1 MKRLLLTFMV
11 GTALVA
17 CAPTEDEK
25 AQPTLDN
32 IEKLYAEGKYAAT
45 LDSITS
51 LRERFPMAV
60 EARKKAL
67 KIWQDASLKM
77 AQKDVAET
85 DIKLQEA
92 IRMAENET
100 DRLKRAL
107 LGAKRDSLQ
116 ARYEA
121 MCGVV
126 RMIRMRQKQQ

>member
-1 MKRLLLTFMV
+1 MV

-60 EARKKAL
+60 EVRKKAL

-100 DRLKRAL
+100 DRLKHAL

>member
-1 MKRLLLTFMV
+1 MV

-67 KIWQDASLKM
+67 KIWQDASLQM

-100 DRLKRAL
+100 DRLKHAL

>member
-1 MKRLLLTFMV
+1 MV

-60 EARKKAL
+60 ETRKKAL

>member
-1 MKRLLLTFMV
+1 MV

-67 KIWQDASLKM
+67 KIWQDASQKM
-77 AQKDVAET
+77 AQKDVADT

>member
-1 MKRLLLTFMV
+1 MV

-60 EARKKAL
+60 EAREKAL

-77 AQKDVAET
+77 AQKDVADT

>member
-1 MKRLLLTFMV
+1 MV

-60 EARKKAL
+60 EARKTAL

>member
-1 MKRLLLTFMV
+1 MV

-67 KIWQDASLKM
+67 KIWQDTSLKM

-100 DRLKRAL
+100 DRLKHAL

>member
-1 MKRLLLTFMV
+1 MV

-60 EARKKAL
+60 EARKKTL

-77 AQKDVAET
+77 AQKDVADT
-85 DIKLQEA
+85 DVRLQEA

>member
-1 MKRLLLTFMV
+1 MV

-60 EARKKAL
+60 EARKKTL

-100 DRLKRAL
+100 DRLKRGL

>member
-1 MKRLLLTFMV
+1 MV

-17 CAPTEDEK
+17 CTPTEDEK

-60 EARKKAL
+60 EARNKAL

-100 DRLKRAL
+100 DRLKHAL

>member
-1 MKRLLLTFMV
+1 MV

-77 AQKDVAET
+77 AET

-100 DRLKRAL
+100 DRLKHAL

>member
-1 MKRLLLTFMV
+1 MV

-60 EARKKAL
+60 EARMKAL

-92 IRMAENET
+92 ISMAENET

>member
-1 MKRLLLTFMV
+1 MV

-67 KIWQDASLKM
+67 KIWQDASLNM

-107 LGAKRDSLQ
+107 FGAKRDSLQ

>member
-1 MKRLLLTFMV
+1 MV

-67 KIWQDASLKM
+67 NIWQDASLKM
-77 AQKDVAET
+77 AQKDVADT
-85 DIKLQEA
+85 DVRLQEA

-126 RMIRMRQKQQ
+126 RMIRMRQKQ

>member
-1 MKRLLLTFMV
+1 MV

-17 CAPTEDEK
+17 CAPTEDDK

-60 EARKKAL
+60 EVRKKAL

-85 DIKLQEA
+85 DVRLQEA

>member
-1 MKRLLLTFMV
+1 MV

-60 EARKKAL
+60 VARKKAL

-85 DIKLQEA
+85 DVRLQEA

-100 DRLKRAL
+100 DRLKHAL

>member
-1 MKRLLLTFMV
+1 MV

-67 KIWQDASLKM
+67 KIWQDASLQM

>member
-1 MKRLLLTFMV
+1 M
-11 GTALVA
+11 A

-92 IRMAENET
+92 IRMAENEM

>member
-1 MKRLLLTFMV
+1 M
-11 GTALVA
+11 
-17 CAPTEDEK
+17 
-25 AQPTLDN
+25 
-32 IEKLYAEGKYAAT
+32 YAEGKYAAT

-100 DRLKRAL
+100 DRLKHAL

-121 MCGVV
+121 IC
-126 RMIRMRQKQQ
+126 

>member
-1 MKRLLLTFMV
+1 MV

-17 CAPTEDEK
+17 CTPTEDEK

-67 KIWQDASLKM
+67 KIWQDA

-85 DIKLQEA
+85 DVRLQEA

-107 LGAKRDSLQ
+107 LGAKQDSLQ

>member
-1 MKRLLLTFMV
+1 MV

-67 KIWQDASLKM
+67 KIWQDVSLKM
-77 AQKDVAET
+77 AQKDVADT

>member
-1 MKRLLLTFMV
+1 MV

-67 KIWQDASLKM
+67 KIWQDSSLKM

>member
-1 MKRLLLTFMV
+1 MV

-67 KIWQDASLKM
+67 KIWQDASLQM
-77 AQKDVAET
+77 AQKDVADT
-85 DIKLQEA
+85 DVKLQEA

>member
-1 MKRLLLTFMV
+1 MV

-60 EARKKAL
+60 EARTKAL

-100 DRLKRAL
+100 DRLKHAL

>member
-1 MKRLLLTFMV
+1 MV

-17 CAPTEDEK
+17 CTPTEDEK

-60 EARKKAL
+60 EARKKTL

-77 AQKDVAET
+77 AQKDVADT

-107 LGAKRDSLQ
+107 LGVKRDSLQ

-126 RMIRMRQKQQ
+126 RMIRMRQKQ

>member
-1 MKRLLLTFMV
+1 MV

-45 LDSITS
+45 LDSLTS

-92 IRMAENET
+92 IRMTENET

-107 LGAKRDSLQ
+107 LGAKRDSLK

-121 MCGVV
+121 MVEW
-126 RMIRMRQKQQ
+126 

>member
-1 MKRLLLTFMV
+1 MV

-67 KIWQDASLKM
+67 KIWKDASLKM

>member
-1 MKRLLLTFMV
+1 MV

-77 AQKDVAET
+77 AQKDVA
-85 DIKLQEA
+85 DNIKLQEA
-92 IRMAENET
+92 IRMVENET

>member
-1 MKRLLLTFMV
+1 MV

-107 LGAKRDSLQ
+107 LGADGYSSQ
-116 ARYEA
+116 AR
-121 MCGVV
+121 
-126 RMIRMRQKQQ
+126 

>member
-1 MKRLLLTFMV
+1 MV

-67 KIWQDASLKM
+67 KIGQDASLKM

-107 LGAKRDSLQ
+107 FGAKRDSLQ

>member
-1 MKRLLLTFMV
+1 MV

-60 EARKKAL
+60 ETRKKAL

-77 AQKDVAET
+77 AQKDVADT

-92 IRMAENET
+92 ISMAENET

>member
-1 MKRLLLTFMV
+1 MV

-67 KIWQDASLKM
+67 KIWQDASLQM
-77 AQKDVAET
+77 AQKNVAET

>member
-1 MKRLLLTFMV
+1 MV

-60 EARKKAL
+60 EVRKKAL

-85 DIKLQEA
+85 DMKLQEA

>member
-1 MKRLLLTFMV
+1 MV

-17 CAPTEDEK
+17 CTPTEDEK

-60 EARKKAL
+60 GARKKAL

-100 DRLKRAL
+100 DRLKHAL

>member
-1 MKRLLLTFMV
+1 MV

-60 EARKKAL
+60 EVRKKAL

-77 AQKDVAET
+77 AQKDVADT

>member
-1 MKRLLLTFMV
+1 MV

-17 CAPTEDEK
+17 CTPTEDEK

-60 EARKKAL
+60 EARKKTL

-77 AQKDVAET
+77 AQKDVADT

>member
-1 MKRLLLTFMV
+1 MV

-67 KIWQDASLKM
+67 KIWQDTSLKM
-77 AQKDVAET
+77 AQKDVADT
-85 DIKLQEA
+85 DVRLQEA

>member
-1 MKRLLLTFMV
+1 MKRIMLTFMV

-17 CAPTEDEK
+17 CAPAEDEK

-60 EARKKAL
+60 EARKKPL
-67 KIWQDASLKM
+67 KIWQDPSLKM

-92 IRMAENET
+92 SRMAENET

>member
-1 MKRLLLTFMV
+1 MV

-60 EARKKAL
+60 ESRKKAL

>member
-1 MKRLLLTFMV
+1 MV

-67 KIWQDASLKM
+67 KIWQDASLQM

-85 DIKLQEA
+85 DIKLKEA